1 MRRKIVII
9 LINFS
14 IGLFTAYLSLL
25 YVRESYIST
34 HQSNIACNIINL
46 SLEYSS
52 RQHPTADI
60 LYQNKKYVTKIT
72 DGDNLQVGL
81 NDTTF
86 FYDEMLDRV
95 FCRNSGIRNGLY
107 AALILF
113 VLSFLLW
120 INPNASKKKRI

>member
-34 HQSNIACNIINL
+34 NQSNIACNIINL

-72 DGDNLQVGL
+72 DGDNLQVGF